1 MYNSNTDSLGLILDV
16 EVFFFSGSLFR
27 STVRVSI
34 LWILAV
40 IRDTISN
47 SGTIEYSAAAEEGG
61 EISGERALTLTL
73 DPGHS
78 ALNTQGE
85 EWAEGAGPILVNRLD
100 TGPCTRRETQL
111 I

>member
-1 MYNSNTDSLGLILDV
+1 MYSPSGV
-16 EVFFFSGSLFR
+16 EVLGSNNGEYL
-27 STVRVSI
+27 SI
-34 LWILAV
+34 LWIPAV

-85 EWAEGAGPILVNRLD
+85 VWAEGAGPILMNRLD
-100 TGPCTRRETQL
+100 TGPCTTRETQL

>member
-1 MYNSNTDSLGLILDV
+1 MICVHSPSGAVVPGSNNGEHL
-16 EVFFFSGSLFR
+16 
-27 STVRVSI
+27 SI
-34 LWILAV
+34 PAV
-40 IRDTISN
+40 IIDTISN

-85 EWAEGAGPILVNRLD
+85 VWAEGAGPILMNRLD

>member
-1 MYNSNTDSLGLILDV
+1 MICVDAPRVQTMESIDTLD
-16 EVFFFSGSLFR
+16 
-27 STVRVSI
+27 I
-34 LWILAV
+34 AV

-47 SGTIEYSAAAEEGG
+47 SGNSEYSAAAEEGG

-85 EWAEGAGPILVNRLD
+85 VWAEGAGPILVNRLD

>member
-1 MYNSNTDSLGLILDV
+1 MLQEFKQWI
-16 EVFFFSGSLFR
+16 
-27 STVRVSI
+27 VSI

-78 ALNTQGE
+78 ALSTQGE
-85 EWAEGAGPILVNRLD
+85 VCSGQTHEQIRYRSVYKERNSINMKCWLH
-100 TGPCTRRETQL
+100 
-111 I
+111 